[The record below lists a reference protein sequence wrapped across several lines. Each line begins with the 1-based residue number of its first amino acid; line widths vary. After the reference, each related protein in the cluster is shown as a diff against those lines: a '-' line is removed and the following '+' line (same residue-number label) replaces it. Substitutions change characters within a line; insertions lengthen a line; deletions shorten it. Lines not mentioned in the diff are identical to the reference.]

1 MKNKFNLKQEREK
14 LFKKYRLLDGCKNM
28 ILEQDE
34 EFIRLLKE
42 ETTFC
47 KIACSEGCLANQVV
61 LGKIIQ
67 LTEEKD
73 IVADKSVLNSNGGKN
88 GK

>member
-47 KIACSEGCLANQVV
+47 KIACSEGCLARRKGYSGRQI
-61 LGKIIQ
+61 GTKF
-67 LTEEKD
+67 KWR
-73 IVADKSVLNSNGGKN
+73 
-88 GK
+88 